1 MDPNPT
7 TRITRVS
14 TIQLLVTLGIIVGVE
29 AALSHVP
36 AGALIQT
43 GMARCLEIFLILA
56 LFYLS
61 DTDKGAAAI
70 GLSKNRFL
78 HGLNKGIIWSLG
90 FAGVSAI
97 AGCLLFLAGINP
109 VHFFHGRVPD
119 RTLEVVLLYIVGG
132 IIAPVAEEIFFRG
145 VVYGYV
151 KGRLASI
158 SRGWAVL
165 AALLVSTGLFV
176 AAHQTGSGVPL
187 PQLVGGIV
195 FCLSYEIEK
204 SLITPMIIHSTGN
217 MALFTLSF
225 F

>member
-29 AALSHVP
+29 AALSRVP
-36 AGALIQT
+36 ASALIQT
-43 GMARCLEIFLILA
+43 GTARCLEIFLIIA

-70 GLSKNRFL
+70 GLSKNRVL

-119 RTLEVVLLYIVGG
+119 RTFEVVLLYIVGG
-132 IIAPVAEEIFFRG
+132 IIAPVAEEIFSGDG
-145 VVYGYV
+145 VRLCQRAA
-151 KGRLASI
+151 GRFSPGGRCWRRYWSAPAYLCLPIRPALAFPCPSLW
-158 SRGWAVL
+158 GD
-165 AALLVSTGLFV
+165 
-176 AAHQTGSGVPL
+176 
-187 PQLVGGIV
+187 
-195 FCLSYEIEK
+195 CL
-204 SLITPMIIHSTGN
+204 
-217 MALFTLSF
+217 LSF
-225 F
+225 L